1 MVLLDFFQKRNSIR
15 SVLVVVAV
23 SPIFIGLASGCTSN
37 PPKSAGTEMK
47 ITPGPLP
54 AVAKQISLASDF
66 SDMLEASSVATS
78 AGSSAKFTFFAPTNQ
93 AVQNYL
99 TAMNTTKT
107 ALIADA
113 PKLKEFVVA
122 HVSSGEISATSLLNR
137 AGESLTMV
145 GGLTIVI
152 GKSKDGQVLLTT
164 SGKNKATLIAID
176 VAATN
181 GLVHL
186 VDHVLTPSYKNG

>member
-1 MVLLDFFQKRNSIR
+1 MVLFNPFQKRNSIR
-15 SVLVVVAV
+15 SVLAVVAV
-23 SPIFIGLASGCTSN
+23 TSIFVGLASGCTSN
-37 PPKSAGTEMK
+37 PPKSAGTELK

-54 AVAKQISLASDF
+54 AVAKQIPLASDF
-66 SDMLEASSVATS
+66 SEMLAASSVATS
-78 AGSSAKFTFFAPTNQ
+78 VGSSAKFTFFVPTNQ
-93 AVQNYL
+93 AVQDYL

-113 PKLKEFVVA
+113 VKLNAFVAA

-137 AGESLTMV
+137 TGESLTMV
-145 GGLTIVI
+145 DGLYVVI
-152 GKSKDGQVLLTT
+152 GKSKDGQVFLTT

-186 VDHVLTPSYKNG
+186 VDHVLVP